1 VTSAWTCESEIH
13 AEAAAT
19 GLRGRYV
26 GAKES
31 GKLRLEGKDYPVREG
46 DVIHFRFTCDACGYE
61 NLRVPL
67 SGF

>member
-1 VTSAWTCESEIH
+1 
-13 AEAAAT
+13 
-19 GLRGRYV
+19 V
-26 GAKES
+26 GAKEP